1 MGKRQATRQELFPTV
16 PFGGSRR
23 LGHMSGLPTNQPSGL
38 LNAAQSSV
46 GDINRPVADS
56 DCNDLESEKSVTRR
70 RLQQMPMPAPTS
82 LAVAGARRPVFGF
95 TGIGLVGVDSLPV
108 GSCRIQMLRAN
119 MSESK
124 TDVPYGT
131 LDLLILKTLD
141 TMGPMHGY
149 RIARRIEQV
158 AENAFRLNQGSI
170 YPALIRL
177 EQQGWI
183 RTQWGISETKRK
195 VKFYSVTRA
204 GLKQLSIEVTNWE
217 RATAL
222 VARFLGAQS

>member
-1 MGKRQATRQELFPTV
+1 M
-16 PFGGSRR
+16 
-23 LGHMSGLPTNQPSGL
+23 
-38 LNAAQSSV
+38 
-46 GDINRPVADS
+46 
-56 DCNDLESEKSVTRR
+56 
-70 RLQQMPMPAPTS
+70 
-82 LAVAGARRPVFGF
+82 LA
-95 TGIGLVGVDSLPV
+95 
-108 GSCRIQMLRAN
+108 AN
-119 MSESK
+119 MSENK

-158 AENAFRLNQGSI
+158 AENLVRLNQGSI

-177 EQQGWI
+177 EGQGWI

-195 VKFYSVTRA
+195 VKFYSLTKA
-204 GLKQLSIEVTNWE
+204 GSKQLTVAVANWE

-222 VARFLGAQS
+222 VARFGIATKMEAES

>member
-1 MGKRQATRQELFPTV
+1 
-16 PFGGSRR
+16 
-23 LGHMSGLPTNQPSGL
+23 MSK
-38 LNAAQSSV
+38 
-46 GDINRPVADS
+46 D
-56 DCNDLESEKSVTRR
+56 
-70 RLQQMPMPAPTS
+70 
-82 LAVAGARRPVFGF
+82 
-95 TGIGLVGVDSLPV
+95 
-108 GSCRIQMLRAN
+108 
-119 MSESK
+119 K

-158 AENAFRLNQGSI
+158 SENLLRLNQGSI

-183 RTQWGISETKRK
+183 RTQWGVSETKRK
-195 VKFYSVTRA
+195 VKFYSLTRA
-204 GLKQLSIEVTNWE
+204 GAKQLNVEVANWE

-222 VARFLGAQS
+222 VARFLEAES